1 MAAYEQI
8 DQFCWRIMDNLSHVC
23 KFRCISWILILF
35 LCVLSYIWHEQLLI
49 LTISICRNLQ
59 DLSIDVGEAVAS
71 LVYAASRCGDLPELQ
86 LVRSLFKERFGYEFE
101 ILNVELRP
109 GNLVSFEL
117 IENLCTN
124 PIPDREKHILVRD
137 IAMEYSLPVE
147 NNFARQ
153 HQVGYNLYVSQQ
165 VSNSIINLYT
175 ELMCSILN
183 AWPRMLFVVT
193 IIELG
198 YKVQRMRQQGK
209 MA

>member
-1 MAAYEQI
+1 
-8 DQFCWRIMDNLSHVC
+8 MDNLSHVC

-175 ELMCSILN
+175 ELMCFILN